1 MDLILTKSISRFRR
15 NSFDVIKNVGLLR
28 ENNVAILFEED
39 NINTMDTKT
48 SEMLLTT
55 LSAVAQ
61 QESENISEYV
71 KLGLRM
77 KMNRWILKSYEANNE

>member
-1 MDLILTKSISRFRR
+1 MDLILTKSISRFGR
-15 NSFDVIKNVGLLR
+15 NSFDVIKIVRLLS

-55 LSAVAQ
+55 LSAVA
-61 QESENISEYV
+61 
-71 KLGLRM
+71 
-77 KMNRWILKSYEANNE
+77 